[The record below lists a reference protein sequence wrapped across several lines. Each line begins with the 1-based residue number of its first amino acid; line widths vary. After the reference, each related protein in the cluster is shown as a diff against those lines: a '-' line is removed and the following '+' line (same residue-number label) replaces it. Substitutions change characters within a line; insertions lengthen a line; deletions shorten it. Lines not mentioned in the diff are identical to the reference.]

1 LFGEEEV
8 SRPTEGA
15 PRSPLPAVTILALGN
30 PDRGDDGAA
39 LLASKRLEE
48 EVQKAAVAAA
58 EGTGTVRPAAPP
70 PRVVAAG
77 RPGAG
82 LLDLLPEDGPCLL
95 MDVVCSGSPPGTL
108 HRIPL
113 REINPAV
120 LPDLRTSSHGFG
132 PGEALALG
140 RALGRRIPEG
150 YFLGIE
156 GASFGPGESPS
167 AAVERNLADLVQA
180 ALELIAK
187 LAS

>member
-1 LFGEEEV
+1 
-8 SRPTEGA
+8 
-15 PRSPLPAVTILALGN
+15 
-30 PDRGDDGAA
+30 

-48 EVQKAAVAAA
+48 EVQKAAVVAA
-58 EGTGTVRPAAPP
+58 EGIGTGRPAAPP

-95 MDVVCSGSPPGTL
+95 MDVVCSGAPPGTV

-113 REINPAV
+113 RELNPAV

-156 GASFGPGESPS
+156 GASFGPGEPLS
-167 AAVERNLADLVQA
+167 AAVERGVAELLGA
-180 ALELIAK
+180 ALETVEA
-187 LAS
+187 LAR

>member
-1 LFGEEEV
+1 MFREGGP
-8 SRPTEGA
+8 SRPAAGA
-15 PRSPLPAVTILALGN
+15 PGTRPPPVTLLVLGN

-39 LLASKRLEE
+39 LLAAKRLEE
-48 EVQKAAVAAA
+48 EAQQAAEVAA
-58 EGTGTVRPAAPP
+58 EGMGTVSPAAPP
-70 PRVVAAG
+70 PRVLAAG

-95 MDVVCSGSPPGTL
+95 MDVVCSGAPPGTV
-108 HRIPL
+108 HCIPL
-113 REINPAV
+113 RDLHPAL

-132 PGEALALG
+132 PGEALSLG

-156 GASFGPGESPS
+156 GASFGPGEPPS
-167 AAVERNLADLVQA
+167 AAIEQNLANLVRV
-180 ALELIAK
+180 ALELIPR